1 MATKTVEMAT
11 RDPANAQRFVS
22 EMVEVEIVRVNI
34 RNRDRYARNGRTFS
48 DVICGE
54 VKFKPG
60 EVKTLEISQALAT
73 ELRNRRD
80 PTWELTTAPSTPA
93 DDEEEEASEEASE
106 EVDTT
111 EEQPADDD
119 GAPGETRARA
129 TRAVKARR

>member
-1 MATKTVEMAT
+1 MATKTVEMAQ

-48 DVICGE
+48 DVVCGE

-73 ELRNRRD
+73 ELKKRRD
-80 PTWELTTAPSTPA
+80 PAWELTAASPSPP
-93 DDEEEEASEEASE
+93 DDDDDAEAFEQAEAE

-111 EEQPADDD
+111 VKRR
-119 GAPGETRARA
+119 RA
-129 TRAVKARR
+129 

>member
-54 VKFKPG
+54 VKFKLG

-73 ELRNRRD
+73 ELKKRRD
-80 PTWELTTAPSTPA
+80 PAWELTATSPTPVDDDDA
-93 DDEEEEASEEASE
+93 DDEEVEA
-106 EVDTT
+106 EVDT
-111 EEQPADDD
+111 
-119 GAPGETRARA
+119 
-129 TRAVKARR
+129 AVKRRRRA